1 MLDLI
6 KKFFSR
12 TDWVLL
18 ALCVGTSLFGTVVI
32 ASATAYESSSY
43 YVTKQ
48 LIALALGLALY
59 VVVSFV
65 DMEILGEHMLLL
77 SVFAALFLASL
88 GPFGIDGGTGNK
100 SWLQI
105 PGVPFMIQ
113 PAEYCKIIYIIVA
126 ARIMTIYQEHINS
139 LNCVSRII
147 LVSGV
152 LIGLIVFVSKDAGVA
167 LIYVFSF
174 IIMALAGGF
183 SFIWFAVAGAAIA
196 VIFPVL
202 WGSGLVADYQKQRLL
217 VLFDES
223 IDPLGQ
229 DVRYQTYHSM
239 NAISGGSL
247 TGKGLFNGV
256 QTQSGNIPAQHTDL
270 IFAVIGE
277 ELGYAGCVLCIAL
290 LVAIILRILYVGN
303 HSGSYF
309 YRMICVGIAGTL
321 LFQIIINIGMCIG
334 LMPVIGVTLPFIS
347 YGGSSILS
355 LFIAMGVIS
364 SVRLHP
370 SPDSQQRYIS
380 LPI

>member
-6 KKFFSR
+6 KKFFAR

-18 ALCVGTSLFGTVVI
+18 ALCVVTSLFGVVVI
-32 ASATAYESSSY
+32 SSATALDGSNF

-48 LIALALGLALY
+48 LLALGLGLGAY
-59 VVVSFV
+59 VVISFL
-65 DMEILGEHMLLL
+65 DMEVLGEHMLLMTI
-77 SVFAALFLASL
+77 FAALFLASL
-88 GPFGIDGGTGNK
+88 YPLGVAGETGNR

-105 PGVPFMIQ
+105 PGINFMIQ
-113 PAEYCKIIYIIVA
+113 PAEYCKIIYVVVV
-126 ARIMTIYQEHINS
+126 ARIMSIYQESINS
-139 LNCVSRII
+139 LNCVSRIV
-147 LVSGV
+147 LVSA
-152 LIGLIVFVSKDAGVA
+152 LFLGLIVLISKDAGVA
-167 LIYVFSF
+167 LIYVFAF

-183 SFIWFAVAGAAIA
+183 SLIWFAVAGAGIA
-196 VIFPVL
+196 VVFPVL
-202 WGSGLVADYQKQRLL
+202 WSSGLIRDDQKERLL
-217 VLFDES
+217 VLIDES

-229 DVRYQTYHSM
+229 SVRYQTYHSM
-239 NAISGGSL
+239 NAISGGNL
-247 TGKGLFNGV
+247 MGQGLFQGV

-277 ELGYAGCVLCIAL
+277 ELGYVGCFFCILL
-290 LVAIILRILYVGN
+290 LVAIVFRILYVGN

-321 LFQIIINIGMCIG
+321 LFQITINIGMCIG
-334 LMPVIGVTLPFIS
+334 LMPVIGITLPFIS

-364 SVRLHP
+364 SIRLHP
-370 SPDSQQRYIS
+370 SPDDQQRYIS